1 MSDSTRPN
9 LIKVR
14 SIFIKTYYLKFLNF
28 ELSLLQIFFN
38 FLSLVIKINKLIM
51 KKIYLIIFLI
61 ISNSLISQNS
71 KYINDQK
78 AYKLCTSFSGFSSVS
93 EANSALIKILSTV
106 GVSQNFVMK
115 ECSNVS
121 NAAAIQVE
129 GIRYIFYNPEWLNSI
144 NSNYS
149 FGGMFTLAHEVG
161 HHVNG
166 HTVDVVLVVND
177 IVNQKNLEERRQQE
191 LQADEFAGFV
201 LAKLGAS
208 LSETTSVINGV
219 TDDQNDTYSTHPSR
233 SKRLLAIEKGY
244 NKAKNIDSKTA
255 AIDTEENNYNNK
267 SVIVYNDGSRWEG
280 EIETITSDEIRY
292 TDQKRPYM
300 VKKTVRKPRG
310 NGVMYNID
318 GSVYKGSYY
327 GGKRSGYG
335 EMYYTD
341 GSVYKG
347 QWLNGQKSGRG
358 ELIKS
363 DGQKSILVN
372 GESQANIFYNEAIE
386 KFDLENYQGALLSFN
401 KAIELDPQDDTF
413 YYFRGQCKG
422 YLNDLAGALKD
433 YDSCIKYAKEP
444 GFVYWLRADV
454 KTDLDDYKGALL
466 DIEKYINSAYF
477 KEDDDEKSRS
487 YAFKGE
493 IERVLEYYNEAIRS
507 FDLAIALGGKTE
519 DFGKVYY
526 SRGLCKI
533 ELQDF
538 KGAIEEFDNAEL
550 IDFKESVLYYWRAY
564 SFYWKDDNS
573 NAISNLDQ
581 AISLDSSDGAYYS
594 LRADAKYYS
603 DDKLGA
609 QLDYTKAIEL
619 NPKDGHSYRFRGLI
633 KYYDNDNNGAL
644 ADLNK
649 AILINNQDVDAL
661 YDLSRVK
668 SALKDK
674 IGELQCY
681 DKIIKLSTTNSFSN
695 EFMANVYNEKS
706 YYLVKI
712 KKYIEALPL
721 VNKALKLN
729 TEKWHIWDTRGEIM
743 YNLGK
748 YSDSIKDMTKAIELD
763 EEAGHSYYFRGLA
776 KTKLGNKTGGCE
788 DLAKAVELGEEDA
801 INSLKLNC
809 N

>member
-129 GIRYIFYNPEWLNSI
+129 GIRYIFYNPEWLSSI

-149 FGGMFTLAHEVG
+149 YGGMFTLAHEVG

-201 LAKLGAS
+201 LAKLGAT
-208 LSETTSVINGV
+208 LSQTTSVINGI
-219 TDDQNDTYSTHPSR
+219 TDDKNDTYSTHPAR

-244 NKAKNIDSKTA
+244 NKGKNNSSGGGGTGAYSD
-255 AIDTEENNYNNK
+255 ENNYNTK
-267 SVIVYNDGSRWEG
+267 SVLVFDDGSRWEG
-280 EIETITSDEIRY
+280 NIINKTTREISKNGWVGNTI
-292 TDQKRPYM
+292 
-300 VKKTVRKPRG
+300 KKTPEG
-310 NGVMYNID
+310 HGIMYYTD
-318 GSVYKGSYY
+318 GSVYKGTYY
-327 GGKRSGYG
+327 GGNRSGYG
-335 EMYYTD
+335 EMYYIN

-358 ELIKS
+358 ELIETN
-363 DGQKSILVN
+363 GQKSILVN
-372 GESQANIFYNEAIE
+372 GESEADKFYKEGIE

-401 KAIELDPQDDTF
+401 KAIELDPQNNVLF
-413 YYFRGQCKG
+413 YFRGQCKG

-466 DIEKYINSAYF
+466 DIEEYIDSAYF
-477 KEDDDEKSRS
+477 KEDDDKSRS

-493 IERVLEYYNEAIRS
+493 IQRRLEYYSEAIRS
-507 FDLAIALGGKTE
+507 FDLAIASSGEKK
-519 DFGKVYY
+519 DFGLVYY
-526 SRGLCKI
+526 SRGLCKVD
-533 ELQDF
+533 LQDYQ
-538 KGAIEEFDNAEL
+538 GAIEEFDNAEL
-550 IDFKESVLYYWRAY
+550 TNYKESILYYWRAFAFY
-564 SFYWKDDNS
+564 SMDDNI
-573 NAISNLDQ
+573 NAISNLNK
-581 AISLDSSDGAYYS
+581 AINLDSSDGDYYS
-594 LRADAKYYS
+594 LRADAKYNS

-609 QLDYTKAIEL
+609 QLDYTKALEL
-619 NPKDGHSYRFRGLI
+619 NPKDGHSYRYRGLI
-633 KYYDNDNNGAL
+633 KYYDYDNNGAL

-695 EFMANVYNEKS
+695 EFMANVYNGKS

-721 VNKALKLN
+721 VDKALKLDN
-729 TEKWHIWDTRGEIM
+729 EKGYIWDTRGEIM

-748 YSDSIKDMTKAIELD
+748 YSESIKDMTKAIELD
-763 EEAGHSYYFRGLA
+763 VESGHSYYFRGLA
-776 KTKLGNKTGGCE
+776 KIKLGNKIGGCE

>member
-1 MSDSTRPN
+1 
-9 LIKVR
+9 
-14 SIFIKTYYLKFLNF
+14 
-28 ELSLLQIFFN
+28 
-38 FLSLVIKINKLIM
+38 M
-51 KKIYLIIFLI
+51 KKIYLIIYLI

-129 GIRYIFYNPEWLNSI
+129 GIRYIFYNPEWLSSI

-149 FGGMFTLAHEVG
+149 YGGMFTLAHEVG

-208 LSETTSVINGV
+208 LSQTTSVINGI
-219 TDDQNDTYSTHPSR
+219 TDDKNDTYSTHPAR

-244 NKAKNIDSKTA
+244 NKGKNNSIGGGTGAYSD
-255 AIDTEENNYNNK
+255 ENNYNTK
-267 SVIVYNDGSRWEG
+267 SVLVFDDGSRWEG
-280 EIETITSDEIRY
+280 NIINKTTREISKNGWVGNTI
-292 TDQKRPYM
+292 
-300 VKKTVRKPRG
+300 KKTPEG
-310 NGVMYNID
+310 HGIMYYTD
-318 GSVYKGSYY
+318 GSVYKGTYY

-335 EMYYTD
+335 EMYYIN

-347 QWLNGQKSGRG
+347 QWLNDQKSGRG

-372 GESQANIFYNEAIE
+372 GKSQTNIFFNEAIE
-386 KFDLENYQGALLSFN
+386 KFNLENYQGALLSFN
-401 KAIELDPQDDTF
+401 KAIELDPQDGTF

-433 YDSCIKYAKEP
+433 YDSCIKYAEEP
-444 GFVYWLRADV
+444 GFVYWLRAAV
-454 KTDLDDYKGALL
+454 KSDLDDYKGALL

-493 IERVLEYYNEAIRS
+493 IERELEYYNEAIRS

-519 DFGKVYY
+519 DFGEVYY

-619 NPKDGHSYRFRGLI
+619 NPKDGHSYRYRGLI

-695 EFMANVYNEKS
+695 EFMAEVYNSKS

-776 KTKLGNKTGGCE
+776 KIKLGNKTGGCE
-788 DLAKAVELGEEDA
+788 DLAKAKELGEEDA
-801 INSLKLNC
+801 INSLKINC
-809 N
+809 K

>member
-1 MSDSTRPN
+1 
-9 LIKVR
+9 
-14 SIFIKTYYLKFLNF
+14 
-28 ELSLLQIFFN
+28 
-38 FLSLVIKINKLIM
+38 M
-51 KKIYLIIFLI
+51 KKINLIIFLI

-208 LSETTSVINGV
+208 LSQTTSVINGV

-255 AIDTEENNYNNK
+255 ASDTEENNYNNK

-341 GSVYKG
+341 GSLYKG
-347 QWLNGQKSGRG
+347 QWLNDQKSGRG

-363 DGQKSILVN
+363 NGQKTILIN
-372 GESQANIFYNEAIE
+372 GKSEAS
-386 KFDLENYQGALLSFN
+386 KFHDEGYTKLEAEDYQGALLLFN
-401 KAIELDPQDDTF
+401 KAIELDPQD
-413 YYFRGQCKG
+413 YLSYNFRAQCKEE
-422 YLNDLAGALKD
+422 LNDLAGALID
-433 YDSCIKYAKEP
+433 YNIYIKNNLDP
-444 GFVYWLRADV
+444 GFVYRLRSSV
-454 KTDLDDYKGALL
+454 KFDLDDFKGALL
-466 DIEKYINSAYF
+466 DLDKYISSSDF
-477 KEDDDEKSRS
+477 KETGEKSNT
-487 YAFKGE
+487 YAFKG
-493 IERVLEYYNEAIRS
+493 IIQRRLEDIKGALEA
-507 FDLAIALGGKTE
+507 FELAIKSNDSKD
-519 DFGKVYY
+519 DFGRLFYE
-526 SRGLCKI
+526 RGLCKLDLEDYSDAI
-533 ELQDF
+533 SDF
-538 KGAIEEFDNAEL
+538 DTAESKE
-550 IDFKESVLYYWRAY
+550 FKEEVLYHMRAFAY
-564 SFYWKDDNS
+564 YNKDDYS
-573 NAISNLDQ
+573 NAISDLDK
-581 AISLDSSDGAYYS
+581 AINLDSSESEFYS
-594 LRADAKYYS
+594 LRGDAKYSS
-603 DDKLGA
+603 DDNLGA
-609 QLDYTKAIEL
+609 QLDYTKALEL
-619 NPKDGHSYRFRGLI
+619 NPKDGHSFRFRGLI
-633 KYYDNDNNGAL
+633 KYYNQDYNGAL
-644 ADLNK
+644 LDISK
-649 AILINNQDVDAL
+649 AFEVNNEDVDAL

-695 EFMANVYNEKS
+695 EFMAEVYNSKS
-706 YYLVKI
+706 YFLVKI

-721 VNKALKLN
+721 VDKALKLD
-729 TEKWHIWDTRGEIM
+729 TEKGYIWDTRGEIM

-748 YSDSIKDMTKAIELD
+748 YSESIKDMTKAIELD
-763 EEAGHSYYFRGLA
+763 VELGHSYYFRGLA
-776 KTKLGNKTGGCE
+776 KIKLGNTIGGCE

-801 INSLKLNC
+801 INSLKINC